1 MTLGRHTDLP
11 TQAADRRRTARRG
24 VGVFL
29 VGLVVLSAPAMIY
42 AVIARNEIAI
52 LLLMWAPGVAG
63 LISRL
68 VLREGFG
75 DISLRLG
82 GRRTWWALLIG
93 LGYPVAV
100 AAAAYGAGW
109 ASGLADYTSPAGAA
123 TGWIAFGGE
132 LLVGL
137 GLGTA
142 IGMVFALGEEL
153 GWRGYLLTRLIDA
166 GVPQPIMVSGL
177 IWAAWHLPLILG
189 GSYLT
194 GNGGSVPVI
203 AALFVAQV
211 TVVSYVFARL
221 RLDTGSIW
229 PAVVLHASWNS
240 VIQSVFD
247 PHTSGSRAWLW
258 LGEQGVLTLV
268 ANLVGVVLVYR
279 LSGRYLRRPPE

>member
-1 MTLGRHTDLP
+1 MTLGQHVDLS
-11 TQAADRRRTARRG
+11 AADRRRTARRG

-29 VGLVVLSAPAMIY
+29 VGLVVFSAPAMIY
-42 AVIARNEIAI
+42 AVVAENEIAI
-52 LLLMWAPGVAG
+52 LFLMWAPGVAG

-68 VLREGFG
+68 ILREGFG

-93 LGYPVAV
+93 LGYPVAI
-100 AAAAYGAGW
+100 AAAAYGVGW
-109 ASGLADYTSPAGAA
+109 ASGLADFTSPAGAS
-123 TGWIAFGGE
+123 TGWVAFGGE

-142 IGMVFALGEEL
+142 IGLVFALGEEL

-166 GVPQPIMVSGL
+166 GVPRPILVSGL

-194 GNGGSVPVI
+194 GNGGSVPLI
-203 AALFVAQV
+203 AALFVVQV

-247 PHTSGSRAWLW
+247 PHTSGSQAWLW
-258 LGEQGVLTLV
+258 LGEQGVLTLA
-268 ANLVGVVLVYR
+268 ANVIGVVLLYR
-279 LSGRYLRRPPE
+279 LSGRSPRQSPA